1 MGFGAEI
8 EAYIE
13 PEKPKAPGPELV
25 KPAAPKSPNK

>member
-13 PEKPKAPGPELV
+13 PDKPKAPGPELV
-25 KPAAPKSPNK
+25 KPSAPKKA